1 MSELIVSFL
10 ETACFT
16 IKQDNL
22 TGQNSGMYIVRLSA
36 QTLFR
41 DDSFEKNLKEAK
53 KGKINIET
61 H

>member
-10 ETACFT
+10 ETASFT

-41 DDSFEKNLKEAK
+41 DDSFEKKLKR
-53 KGKINIET
+53 G
-61 H
+61 